1 VVAGRA
7 VRSLAHGLAPPR
19 HRRSPRSRSCR
30 GRTYA
35 GLRVKSV
42 TIRPGHSHSGLARI
56 DRLGRTTAEKQILIT
71 LAGPYAQ
78 RRFAPHSGWRSRNQ
92 SHLNSGY
99 DFDSVAVLIDNEHGN
114 GRVADLYSRYVNA
127 KAEQLVEVCWQQ
139 IETVANALLE
149 RGTLIGAECRKRWA
163 MRRRRPEPSNLHVQ
177 PLQHHDEPKPRSS
190 LCSA

>member
-1 VVAGRA
+1 MVAGRA

-114 GRVADLYSRYVNA
+114 GRVADLVFTLRQRQGRAACRGLLATDRDRRQCTARTRNADRSRMSQAMGDAATAAGA
-127 KAEQLVEVCWQQ
+127 K
-139 IETVANALLE
+139 
-149 RGTLIGAECRKRWA
+149 
-163 MRRRRPEPSNLHVQ
+163 
-177 PLQHHDEPKPRSS
+177 
-190 LCSA
+190 